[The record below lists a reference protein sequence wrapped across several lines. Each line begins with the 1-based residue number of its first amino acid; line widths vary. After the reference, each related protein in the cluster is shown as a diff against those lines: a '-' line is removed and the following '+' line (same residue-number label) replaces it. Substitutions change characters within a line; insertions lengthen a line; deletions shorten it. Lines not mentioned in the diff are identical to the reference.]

1 MAGVRTAI
9 IGETSTP
16 FQGPSTP
23 GHYTLNRGEPVIAG
37 GRVLDRRVVA
47 ARGPADN
54 AGLPA

>member
-23 GHYTLNRGEPVIAG
+23 ERYTLNREEPAMPEGERPQE
-37 GRVLDRRVVA
+37 RPDR
-47 ARGPADN
+47 
-54 AGLPA
+54 